1 MIRVL
6 APIVGVFFVVLLV
19 AMLLTSV
26 AAIRFTADCRAHGGT
41 ITVQHSPLIKTTCHG
56 AVR

>member
-1 MIRVL
+1 MIRLL

-41 ITVQHSPLIKTTCHG
+41 VTTSGPMIETTCHG
-56 AVR
+56 AIR